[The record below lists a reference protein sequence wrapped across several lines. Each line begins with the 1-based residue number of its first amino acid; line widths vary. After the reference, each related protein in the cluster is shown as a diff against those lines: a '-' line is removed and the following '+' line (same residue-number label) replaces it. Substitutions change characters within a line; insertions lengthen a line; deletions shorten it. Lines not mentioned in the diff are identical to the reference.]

1 MPLRECQKFNFR
13 SFHLSFQV
21 KKVGFKNMIVESFNH
36 MTRIGE
42 PFIRDL
48 VNKGEDMSD
57 KFAFTEFLETID
69 ENKVPQE
76 DIPIGLIK
84 MKEFGIWNVM
94 MEMDLVY
101 YGIDYSKFKAGNMC
115 RLLNQRFKWIRE
127 NLSPDSRIFVNI
139 RDFSECMK
147 ANPKRLLYIVHYLA
161 RLPENERIFGIAYEE
176 SGIHYP
182 EQLGVWTAIV
192 RREMIKCGWYN
203 GHLIVHVHQKF
214 GMVDVVQL
222 ECLASGATG
231 IWAGLCEEG
240 AAMGHAS
247 SCLTIMNLIRMG
259 NMKVLDKF
267 NCSKL
272 RSASRAV
279 TEITTG
285 RPPHPKQPV
294 CGERALDVVFG
305 LEHLT
310 RSPSTEFYLPEFFD
324 EKYEIRMT
332 SLTTPLMIMEK
343 LKTVFGEDPQFNM
356 QIATSMQ
363 KKILQDLREGIKEEY
378 HSDVGLAMLFD
389 KSGGKLTLHM
399 SDVINEVSMFSL
411 YLLSYLY

>member
-1 MPLRECQKFNFR
+1 
-13 SFHLSFQV
+13 
-21 KKVGFKNMIVESFNH
+21 MIVESFNH

-48 VNKGEDMSD
+48 VNKGEDMRD

-84 MKEFGIWNVM
+84 MKEFGIGNVM

-115 RLLNQRFKWIRE
+115 RLLSQRFKWIRE
-127 NLSPDSRIFVNI
+127 NLYPDSRIFVNI

-147 ANPKRLLYIVHYLA
+147 TNPQRLLYIVHYLA

-176 SGIHYP
+176 SGKHYP
-182 EQLGVWTAIV
+182 EQLAVWTDIV
-192 RREMIKCGWYN
+192 RKEMIKCDWHN
-203 GHLIVHVHQKF
+203 GHLIVHVHQQF

-222 ECLASGATG
+222 ECLANGATG

-267 NCSKL
+267 NCRKL

-294 CGERALDVVFG
+294 CGERALDIVFG
-305 LEHLT
+305 LDHLT

-332 SLTTPLMIMEK
+332 SMATPLMIMEK
-343 LKTVFGEDPQFNM
+343 LKAVFGENPQFNND
-356 QIATSMQ
+356 IATNMQ
-363 KKILQDLREGIKEEY
+363 KKILEDLLAGNKEEY
-378 HSDVGLAMLFD
+378 QSNVGLAMLFD
-389 KSGGKLTLHM
+389 KSGGKLNAHM
-399 SDVINEVSMFSL
+399 MEVINKVSVFCISFVNHFEFASLVLEV
-411 YLLSYLY
+411 